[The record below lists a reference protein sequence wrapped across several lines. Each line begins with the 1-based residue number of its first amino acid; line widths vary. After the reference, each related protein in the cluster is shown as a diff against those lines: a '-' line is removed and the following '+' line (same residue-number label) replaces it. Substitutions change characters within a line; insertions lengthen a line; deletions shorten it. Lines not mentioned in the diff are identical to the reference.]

1 MKFIKVNPYKD
12 SFESKTIKLI
22 LVSMKYFITY
32 YYIRCGFI
40 MTEKINPYDVAK
52 AQIDIV
58 AKEMGLDKN
67 ITEFLKRIERAL
79 IVTIPIIMDDGSLQ
93 IFEGYRVHHS
103 TVRGPGKGGI
113 RFSMD
118 VNLDEVKALATWMT
132 WKTSLLNLP
141 LGGAKGGVRVDPRK
155 LSFKELERLTR
166 RYTAEI
172 INVIGPDIDVP
183 APDVNTN
190 AQIMAWMMDVYSMQK
205 GRSIPGVVTG
215 KPVEIGGSVGR
226 EPATGMGLYYVL
238 QALCEK
244 MGLDLKSQTIVIQ
257 GFGNVGGTIA
267 DLLYKEG
274 CKILAVSD
282 ISTGIYCAD
291 GLEIDKLLE
300 WAKAGNLF
308 KDYKNENYKF
318 ISNNELLTSKC
329 DVLIPA
335 AIENQITQSNVNEI
349 DCKIVL
355 EGANGPTTP
364 EADEILY
371 KKGIRVLP
379 DILANSGGV
388 CVSYFE
394 YIQDINSY
402 FWKLDR
408 INEELKMI
416 IIEAFEETY
425 KISQE
430 RQIPLRTA
438 AYIIAVSR
446 IAKAI
451 ELRGFFP

>member
-1 MKFIKVNPYKD
+1 MN
-12 SFESKTIKLI
+12 
-22 LVSMKYFITY
+22 
-32 YYIRCGFI
+32 RCGNI
-40 MTEKINPYDVAK
+40 MTEQINPYDVAK
-52 AQIDIV
+52 TQIDIV
-58 AKEMGLDKN
+58 AKEMGLN
-67 ITEFLKRIERAL
+67 PNTREYLKRIERSL
-79 IVTIPIIMDDGSLQ
+79 IVSIPVLMDDGSLQ

-113 RFSMD
+113 RYSMD
-118 VNLDEVKALATWMT
+118 VDLNEMKALAMWMT
-132 WKTSLLNLP
+132 FKSSLLGLP

-155 LSFKELERLTR
+155 LSERELERLTR

-172 INVIGPDIDVP
+172 INMIGPDIDIP
-183 APDVNTN
+183 APDIATDKKVMSW
-190 AQIMAWMMDVYSMQK
+190 IMDTYSMQK

-226 EPATGMGLYYVL
+226 EQATGMGMFFVL

-244 MGLDLKSQTIVIQ
+244 LDLDLKSQTIVIQ
-257 GFGNVGGTIA
+257 GFGNVGGTIT

-274 CKILAVSD
+274 CKILVVSD
-282 ISTGIYCAD
+282 ISTGIYCED
-291 GLEIDKLLE
+291 GLIIDKLLK
-300 WAKAGNLF
+300 WTKKGNYL
-308 KDYKNENYKF
+308 KDYKDDNYKF
-318 ISNNELLTSKC
+318 ITNRELLTSKC
-329 DVLIPA
+329 DVLVPS
-335 AIENQITQSNVNEI
+335 AIENQITQENADEI
-349 DCKIVL
+349 DCKIIV

-364 EADEILY
+364 DADRILY

-408 INEELKMI
+408 INAELKRI
-416 IIEAFEETY
+416 ILEAFEETY
-425 KISQE
+425 KISEE
-430 RQIPLRTA
+430 RKIPLRTA

-451 ELRGFFP
+451 ELRGIFP

>member
-1 MKFIKVNPYKD
+1 MA
-12 SFESKTIKLI
+12 
-22 LVSMKYFITY
+22 
-32 YYIRCGFI
+32 GA
-40 MTEKINPYDVAK
+40 INPYDVAK

-58 AKEMGLDKN
+58 AKEMGLDEN
-67 ITEFLKRIERAL
+67 IREYLKRIERAL

-93 IFEGYRVHHS
+93 IFEGYRIHHS

-113 RFSMD
+113 RYSMD
-118 VNLDEVKALATWMT
+118 VNLDEVKALAMWMT

-141 LGGAKGGVRVDPRK
+141 LGGAKGGVRVDPKK
-155 LSFKELERLTR
+155 LSIKELERLTR

-172 INVIGPDIDVP
+172 ISVIGPDIDIP
-183 APDVNTN
+183 APDINTN

-215 KPVEIGGSVGR
+215 KPIEIGGSVGR
-226 EPATGMGLYYVL
+226 EPATGMGMYYVL

-244 MGLDLKSQTIVIQ
+244 LSLDLKSQTIVIQ

-274 CKILAVSD
+274 SKVIAVSD
-282 ISTGIYCAD
+282 ISTGIYCED
-291 GLEIDKLLE
+291 GLDIDKLLE
-300 WAKAGNLF
+300 WAKEGNYL
-308 KDYKNENYKF
+308 KDYKDEKYQL
-318 ISNNELLTSKC
+318 ISNHELLTSKC
-329 DVLIPA
+329 DVLLPS
-335 AIENQITQSNVNEI
+335 AIENQITQANADEI
-349 DCKIVL
+349 DCKIIV

-364 EADEILY
+364 EADKILY

-408 INEELKMI
+408 INAELKRI

-425 KISQE
+425 KISEE
-430 RQIPLRTA
+430 RNIPLRTA

-451 ELRGFFP
+451 ELRGIFP

>member
-1 MKFIKVNPYKD
+1 M
-12 SFESKTIKLI
+12 E
-22 LVSMKYFITY
+22 
-32 YYIRCGFI
+32 
-40 MTEKINPYDVAK
+40 INPFEVAK
-52 AQIDIV
+52 KQIDIV

-67 ITEFLKRIERAL
+67 ITEYLKRIERAL
-79 IVTIPIIMDDGSLQ
+79 IVSIPIIMDDGTLK

-113 RFSMD
+113 RFAPN

-155 LSFKELERLTR
+155 LSKKELERLTR

-172 INVIGPDIDVP
+172 INIIGPDIDVP

-190 AQIMAWMMDVYSMQK
+190 AQIMAWIMDVYSMQK
-205 GRSIPGVVTG
+205 GRSVPGVVTG
-215 KPVEIGGSVGR
+215 KPIEIGGSVGR
-226 EPATGMGLYYVL
+226 EPATGMGLYFVL
-238 QALCEK
+238 QAICEK
-244 MGLDLKSQTIVIQ
+244 LDLDLKNLNIVIQ

-267 DLLYKEG
+267 ELLFNHG
-274 CKILAVSD
+274 CKIIAISD
-282 ISTGIYCAD
+282 VTS
-291 GLEIDKLLE
+291 GLYYDKGLDIKKLLE
-300 WAKAGNLF
+300 WVKDGNYL
-308 KDYKNENYKF
+308 KDYKNQNYKK
-318 ISNNELLTSKC
+318 IVNEELLILKC

-335 AIENQITQSNVNEI
+335 AIENQITKENADKINT
-349 DCKIVL
+349 KIVL

-371 KKGIRVLP
+371 KEGIHVVP

-388 CVSYFE
+388 TVSYFE
-394 YIQDINSY
+394 YIQDIHSY

-408 INEELKMI
+408 INKELKRI
-416 IIEAFEETY
+416 ILEAFEDTY
-425 KISQE
+425 KISLE
-430 RQIPLRTA
+430 RKIPLRTA

-451 ELRGFFP
+451 ELRGIFP

>member
-1 MKFIKVNPYKD
+1 MQKRLNFMGYKFSYHFHNLNSVL
-12 SFESKTIKLI
+12 FMVE
-22 LVSMKYFITY
+22 
-32 YYIRCGFI
+32 
-40 MTEKINPYDVAK
+40 EINPYDVAK

-58 AKEMGLDKN
+58 AKEMGLEKN
-67 ITEFLKRIERAL
+67 IAEYLKRIERAL
-79 IVTIPIIMDDGSLQ
+79 IVTIPIIMDDGSLK

-113 RFSMD
+113 RFSME
-118 VNLDEVKALATWMT
+118 VSLDEVKALATWMT

-172 INVIGPDIDVP
+172 INVIGPDIDIP
-183 APDVNTN
+183 APDINTN
-190 AQIMAWMMDVYSMQK
+190 SQIMAWMMDVYSMQK

-226 EPATGMGLYYVL
+226 EPATGMGMYYVL

-244 MGLDLKSQTIVIQ
+244 MDLDLKSQRIVIQ
-257 GFGNVGGTIA
+257 GLGNVGGTIA
-267 DLLYKEG
+267 DILYKEG

-282 ISTGIYCAD
+282 ISTGIYCED

-300 WAKAGNLF
+300 WAKGRNALI
-308 KDYKNENYKF
+308 DYKNDNYKF
-318 ISNNELLTSKC
+318 ITNHELLTTKC
-329 DVLIPA
+329 DVLIPS
-335 AIENQITQSNVNEI
+335 AIENQITQANADKI
-349 DCKIVL
+349 DCKIIV

-364 EADEILY
+364 EADKVLF
-371 KKGIRVLP
+371 KKGIRVIP

-408 INEELKMI
+408 INEELKSI

-425 KISQE
+425 KISEE
-430 RQIPLRTA
+430 RKIPLRTA

>member
-1 MKFIKVNPYKD
+1 L
-12 SFESKTIKLI
+12 E
-22 LVSMKYFITY
+22 
-32 YYIRCGFI
+32 
-40 MTEKINPYDVAK
+40 INPFDVAK

-58 AKEMGLDKN
+58 SKEMGLDSN
-67 ITEFLKRIERAL
+67 LTEYLKRIERAL
-79 IVTIPIIMDDGSLQ
+79 IVSIPIMMDDGSLK

-113 RFSMD
+113 RFAPN
-118 VNLDEVKALATWMT
+118 VYLDEVKALATWMT

-141 LGGAKGGVRVDPRK
+141 LGGTKGGVCVDPKK
-155 LSFKELERLTR
+155 LSKKELERLTR

-172 INVIGPDIDVP
+172 INIIGPDIDIP

-190 AQIMAWMMDVYSMQK
+190 AQIMAWIMDVYSMQK

-215 KPVEIGGSVGR
+215 KPIEIGGSVGR
-226 EPATGMGLYYVL
+226 EPATRMGLYFVL
-238 QALCEK
+238 QALCDKLSIE
-244 MGLDLKSQTIVIQ
+244 LKTQSIVIQ

-282 ISTGIYCAD
+282 ISTGIYSED
-291 GLEIDKLLE
+291 GLNIEKLLE
-300 WAKAGNLF
+300 WVKQGKYL
-308 KDYKNENYKF
+308 KDYSSDNYKF
-318 ISNNELLTSKC
+318 INNEELLTTKC

-335 AIENQITQSNVNEI
+335 AIENQITKENASRI

-364 EADEILY
+364 EADKILY
-371 KKGIRVLP
+371 SKGIHVVP

-394 YIQDINSY
+394 YLQDIHFY
-402 FWKLDR
+402 FWKLER
-408 INEELKMI
+408 INKELKRI

-425 KISQE
+425 KISTE
-430 RQIPLRTA
+430 RKISLRTA
-438 AYIIAVSR
+438 AYIIAISR

-451 ELRGFFP
+451 ELRGIFP

>member
-1 MKFIKVNPYKD
+1 
-12 SFESKTIKLI
+12 
-22 LVSMKYFITY
+22 
-32 YYIRCGFI
+32 
-40 MTEKINPYDVAK
+40 MTEEINPYDVAK
-52 AQIDIV
+52 TQIDIV

-67 ITEFLKRIERAL
+67 VREYLKRIERAL

-113 RFSMD
+113 RYSMD
-118 VNLDEVKALATWMT
+118 VNLDEVKALAMWMT

-141 LGGAKGGVRVDPRK
+141 LGGAKGGVRVDPKK
-155 LSFKELERLTR
+155 LSKKELERLTR

-172 INVIGPDIDVP
+172 ISVIGPDIDIP
-183 APDVNTN
+183 APDINTN

-215 KPVEIGGSVGR
+215 KPIEIGGSVGR
-226 EPATGMGLYYVL
+226 EPATGMGMYFVL

-244 MGLDLKSQTIVIQ
+244 LGLDLKSQTIVIQ

-274 CKILAVSD
+274 SKVIAVSD
-282 ISTGIYCAD
+282 ISTGIYCED
-291 GLEIDKLLE
+291 GLDIDKLLK
-300 WAKAGNLF
+300 WAKEGNYL
-308 KDYKNENYKF
+308 KDYKDEKYKL
-318 ISNNELLTSKC
+318 ISNHELLTSKC
-329 DVLIPA
+329 DVLLPS
-335 AIENQITQSNVNEI
+335 AIENQITQANADEI
-349 DCKIVL
+349 DCKIIV

-364 EADEILY
+364 EADKILY

-408 INEELKMI
+408 INAELKRI

-425 KISQE
+425 KISEE
-430 RQIPLRTA
+430 RNIPLRTA

-451 ELRGFFP
+451 ELRGIFP